1 MASKERLE
9 HLAKILSKMED
20 QFVIAENRYGI
31 DVASIGVD
39 DYGGFN
45 SVDLYFTRH
54 DCSMTIGELLNSYP
68 DTKFYKLTKG
78 DEI

>member
-20 QFVIAENRYGI
+20 QFVIAENKYGI
-31 DVASIGVD
+31 DVACIGVD

-45 SVDLYFTRH
+45 SVDLYFTER